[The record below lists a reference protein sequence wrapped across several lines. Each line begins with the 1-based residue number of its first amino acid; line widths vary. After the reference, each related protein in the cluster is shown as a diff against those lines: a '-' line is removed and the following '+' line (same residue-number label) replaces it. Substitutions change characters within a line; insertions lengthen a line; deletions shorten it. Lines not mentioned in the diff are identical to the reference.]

1 VARLFAEAFSVPLL
15 PSDGT
20 EPELRYDEE
29 RALNVLPDGRPFIEV
44 GRAGGTETLTE
55 VRSEADDYD
64 ESGHDDEVALTTV
77 TKVASERDDVTRAHL
92 GTQTETRVPGEK
104 DDFARGAFLGTMTET
119 SVSREPDDEDRD
131 ARGVEGFFS
140 FGTVTKTSVAGEAD
154 DFWSEDDEPPLVG
167 PALLSS

>member
-77 TKVASERDDVTRAHL
+77 TKVASERDDVT
-92 GTQTETRVPGEK
+92 
-104 DDFARGAFLGTMTET
+104 ET